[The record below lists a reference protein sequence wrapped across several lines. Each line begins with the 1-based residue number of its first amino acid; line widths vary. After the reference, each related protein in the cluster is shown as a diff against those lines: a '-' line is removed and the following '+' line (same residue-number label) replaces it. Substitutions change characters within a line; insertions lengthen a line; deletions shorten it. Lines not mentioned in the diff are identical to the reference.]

1 MFVGGYVSEHETTSV
16 IVEHENIGTIRK
28 CQKFYDSNC
37 ALVKINRIE
46 KVFQKS
52 WEVRTVLDLSTTF
65 GSVKPI
71 STLTELEHPLLY
83 WLEVADSQPLSDLIF
98 QTILL

>member
-46 KVFQKS
+46 KLFQKS